1 MWLIAKTRG
10 FLREGNEAKE
20 DVDHERLA
28 TMRRVH
34 MEEEDAEAARQVCCG
49 RRALRAGYS

>member
-1 MWLIAKTRG
+1 VADSEDER
-10 FLREGNEAKE
+10 FLREGDEAKE

>member
-34 MEEEDAEAARQVCCG
+34 MEEEDAEDTRQVCCG
-49 RRALRAGYS
+49 RRALRAGHS